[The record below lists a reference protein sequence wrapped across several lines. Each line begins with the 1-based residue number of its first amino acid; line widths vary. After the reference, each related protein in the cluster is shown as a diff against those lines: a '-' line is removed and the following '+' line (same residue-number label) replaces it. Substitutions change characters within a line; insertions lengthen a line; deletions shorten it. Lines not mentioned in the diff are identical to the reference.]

1 MNRRNFLA
9 YIPALGALPYV
20 GSEILKTDSGIVLQK
35 PEPIEVVNEMPTFDM
50 AKIEFHLVQEGITIA
65 KGYCTNLTMHQEF
78 EELGDADNGWKT
90 KIPTLRSVEVQG
102 VVNGAMLKL

>member
-65 KGYCTNLTMHQEF
+65 KGYCTQLNY
-78 EELGDADNGWKT
+78 A
-90 KIPTLRSVEVQG
+90 SG
-102 VVNGAMLKL
+102 VRRIGRC